1 MTAPHLSVLLNEVVE
16 AFQDVEL
23 KTFLDGTLGA
33 GGHASAILQAHPEIE
48 KFYGLDQDTS
58 ALEIARERLLP
69 WQSKTELIH
78 TNFSGL
84 AEALKEQKCDGL
96 LLDLG
101 VSSMQLD
108 RPERGFSISRPGP
121 LDMRMNMEGPLT
133 AADVVNTWS
142 EYDLAR
148 IFRDYGEEK
157 RWRAAARAVV
167 KARQEKPILTTQEL
181 VDLLLPVV
189 KDFRSQKSIHPL
201 TLIFQALRI
210 AVNEE
215 LQVLE
220 IALKAAIEALNP
232 GGRLAVISF
241 HSLEDRIAKQYFR
254 YLASD
259 KEDTRGIA
267 GVFRDKKPIVR
278 DVTRKPVT
286 AGEKECAENP
296 RARSAKLRVVEKI

>member
-1 MTAPHLSVLLNEVVE
+1 MTAPHVSVLLNEVVE
-16 AFQDVEL
+16 AFKDVEL

-33 GGHASAILQAHPEIE
+33 GGHAAAILQAHPEIE

-69 WQSKTELIH
+69 WHGKIELIH

-84 AEALKEQKCDGL
+84 AEALKEQKCDGI

-108 RPERGFSISRPGP
+108 QPERGFSISRPGP

-220 IALKAAIEALNP
+220 VALKAAMAALNP

-267 GVFRDKKPIVR
+267 GVFRDKQPIVR